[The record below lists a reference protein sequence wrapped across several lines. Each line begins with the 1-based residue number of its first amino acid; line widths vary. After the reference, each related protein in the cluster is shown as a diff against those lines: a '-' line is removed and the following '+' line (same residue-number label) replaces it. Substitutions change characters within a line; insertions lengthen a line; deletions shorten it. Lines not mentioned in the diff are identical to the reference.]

1 MHAQGDSD
9 LVWMQQER
17 LITSSMKCDQC
28 KDYQQTCITHSLD
41 LHACMHRVTWTWQGT
56 MGCRRCTTWELL
68 CPLKSPSRRNSLP
81 IVFSWCADLA
91 SVSMTFPKFVE
102 FGESESE
109 SKFGSEC
116 LLLTAL
122 CVQAVPQQSP
132 NRAGLQGRPPLTAQ
146 AYKADPP

>member
-1 MHAQGDSD
+1 
-9 LVWMQQER
+9 MQRER

-81 IVFSWCADLA
+81 VVFSWCADLA
-91 SVSMTFPKFVE
+91 SVSMTFPKFNRN
-102 FGESESE
+102 
-109 SKFGSEC
+109 SEC

-122 CVQAVPQQSP
+122 CIQAVRQQSP
-132 NRAGLQGRPPLTAQ
+132 NRVGLQGRPPLTAQ
-146 AYKADPP
+146 AYKADSPLQTWSIA